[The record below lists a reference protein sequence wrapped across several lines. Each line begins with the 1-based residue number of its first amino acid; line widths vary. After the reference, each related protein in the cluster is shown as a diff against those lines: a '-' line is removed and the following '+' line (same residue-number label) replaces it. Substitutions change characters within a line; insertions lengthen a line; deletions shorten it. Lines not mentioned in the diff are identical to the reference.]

1 MSKDYIRDPEI
12 LISQV
17 YDSIQSIQDSRQN
30 SSTAEWEARNGDNII
45 GASQFSMCTRQS
57 YYTYFTP
64 DKKSLERTFNPVIKE
79 WMYLGLLCEEL
90 LGEFLDKEVPAKK
103 IHIEQNDFPVHMKSP
118 NSTDKIIWAATTD
131 FVPEFEL
138 DGKSYYI
145 PIELKSTQLKKWDE
159 FRYHPYHLRQLL
171 TWIYNGKEQDLNIP
185 FGLLVYVGD
194 LWNRYKKHEIKITC
208 IQVDTKFKKISKTI
222 IEDWDVH
229 KFAIEDR
236 RAKLKEAIENTQ
248 LPEFPQDV
256 PNYICTDCV
265 FKNSCFA
272 NTNIPEIQGM
282 SYEKTKDTN

>member
-1 MSKDYIRDPEI
+1 
-12 LISQV
+12 
-17 YDSIQSIQDSRQN
+17 
-30 SSTAEWEARNGDNII
+30 
-45 GASQFSMCTRQS
+45 
-57 YYTYFTP
+57 
-64 DKKSLERTFNPVIKE
+64 
-79 WMYLGLLCEEL
+79 
-90 LGEFLDKEVPAKK
+90 
-103 IHIEQNDFPVHMKSP
+103 MKSP

-138 DGKSYYI
+138 DGESYYI

-171 TWIYNGKEQDLNIP
+171 TWIYNAKEQDLNIP

-236 RAKLKEAIENTQ
+236 RNKLKEAIENTE
-248 LPEFPQDV
+248 LPIFPSDV
-256 PNYICTDCV
+256 PSYICTDCT
-265 FKNSCFA
+265 FKVDCFS
-272 NTNIPEIQGM
+272 NQNIPRNKGIL
-282 SYEKTKDTN
+282 YAKDSKKVN